1 MTWYY
6 KDVEVTELPDDTVG
20 FVYIITCLPTGRRY
34 VGKKLGKF
42 TKTKI
47 KTVTLKN
54 GTKKKKKIREK
65 VDSDWRNYYGSSDAL
80 LSDVAT
86 LGVDQFKR
94 EIIYFCLSKSACSY
108 LEAKLQFQYNVL
120 ESDDWYNNNI
130 MIRVHGNHIRKK
142 SLYIS

>member
-20 FVYIITCLPTGRRY
+20 FVYIITCIPTGRRY

-65 VDSDWRNYYGSSDAL
+65 VDSDWRDYFGSSDAL

-94 EIIYFCLSKSACSY
+94 EIIYFCISKSACSY
-108 LEAKLQFQYNVL
+108 LEAKLQFQNNVL

>member
-94 EIIYFCLSKSACSY
+94 EII
-108 LEAKLQFQYNVL
+108 
-120 ESDDWYNNNI
+120 
-130 MIRVHGNHIRKK
+130 
-142 SLYIS
+142 

>member
-54 GTKKKKKIREK
+54 GTKKKKKIKKIKEGGMDFAKGADSKYSRQIIQKIDKKGKDPPEDENDFMRYWNDNNTPDIEK
-65 VDSDWRNYYGSSDAL
+65 FSD
-80 LSDVAT
+80 
-86 LGVDQFKR
+86 
-94 EIIYFCLSKSACSY
+94 IYKSV
-108 LEAKLQFQYNVL
+108 LDKL
-120 ESDDWYNNNI
+120 
-130 MIRVHGNHIRKK
+130 KK
-142 SLYIS
+142 EYKKGK